1 MHRYALFTIMFAL
14 LFNHMSFASNIDLSS
29 VNRLDLKK
37 GKIVGRKAPYTLI
50 LPSLWSGYLI
60 GEYEQNNDSKGLVEK
75 INFYYEPLDKLTK
88 PVYFLS
94 FHVYDNKYWRES
106 GKMRKLKETE
116 DHVFAVSCAE
126 DNPLK
131 GVTDMRLFDTLLT
144 NAKNDDLLKRMISLP
159 DGVKVITRNTVS
171 VNDKAIAPKTV
182 LGSDGVLY
190 LPLRATCE
198 SLGYLVGWEAKDN
211 LVLLIKGDFSYYLS
225 TKKLNKNYKILV
237 ADGSTYVSSYFFIK
251 VLGLNVEIDK
261 NNNAFITT

>member
-1 MHRYALFTIMFAL
+1 MHRYALFTILFVL
-14 LFNHMSFASNIDLSS
+14 LFNQALFASNIDLSS

-60 GEYEQNNDSKGLVEK
+60 GEYEQNSDKGLVEK
-75 INFYYEPLDKLTK
+75 INFYYEPLNKLSK
-88 PVYFLS
+88 PVFFLS
-94 FHVYDNKYWRES
+94 FYVYDSKYWRET
-106 GKMRKLKETE
+106 GKIRKLTETE

-126 DNPLK
+126 ENPLK
-131 GVTDMRLFDTLLT
+131 SVTDMRLFDTLLA

-159 DGVKVITRNTVS
+159 DGVKVITRNTVT
-171 VNDKAIAPKTV
+171 VNDKVIAPKTV

-198 SLGYLVGWEAKDN
+198 TLGYMVGWEAKEN
-211 LVLLIKGDFSYYLS
+211 LVLLIKGNFSYSLS
-225 TKKLNKNYKILV
+225 TKKLNKNYKIIV
-237 ADGSTYVSSYFFIK
+237 SDGITYVSSYFFIK

-261 NNNAFITT
+261 NNNAFITS